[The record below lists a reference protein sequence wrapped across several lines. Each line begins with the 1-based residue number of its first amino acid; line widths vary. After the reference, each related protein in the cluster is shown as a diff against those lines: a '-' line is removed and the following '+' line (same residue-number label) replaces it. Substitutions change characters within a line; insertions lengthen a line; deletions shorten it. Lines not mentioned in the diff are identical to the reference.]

1 MEDNLERFVKVQQS
15 YYQTALQEIKKGR
28 KESHWMWFIFPQIK
42 GLGYSKTA
50 KFYGIRD
57 IREAKLYLEHP
68 QLRKNLL
75 EISGELLKLES
86 NDAEQVMGWP
96 DNLKLRSSMTLFA
109 EAEPDCEVFQRVL
122 DKFFHGEKDQKT
134 MEILEKQKHSL
145 PDQKLH
151 EKFDFRCI
159 RPDEAGQAAEIE
171 KICFPPNEACSERM
185 MLERVKKAPEYF
197 LVAVD
202 KANGRVAGFLNGL
215 ATEETSFRDE
225 FFTNAD
231 LHDPEGR
238 NIMLLGLDVL
248 PEYRRQGLASEIMR
262 QYLRRQKA
270 KNKRLL
276 LLTCL
281 QSKVKMYE
289 KMGFRDEG
297 IADST
302 WGGEEWHEM
311 SCALNE

>member
-1 MEDNLERFVKVQQS
+1 MEDNLERFVKAQQS

-42 GLGYSKTA
+42 GLGYSETA

-86 NDAEQVMGWP
+86 NDAGQVMGWP
-96 DNLKLRSSMTLFA
+96 DHLKLRSSMTLFA

-231 LHDPEGR
+231 LHDPEGK

-270 KNKRLL
+270 DNKRLL

-302 WGGEEWHEM
+302 WGGEVWHEM
-311 SCALNE
+311 SCALNK

>member
-1 MEDNLERFVKVQQS
+1 MEDNLGRFVKAQQS

-42 GLGYSKTA
+42 GLGYSETA

-57 IREAKLYLEHP
+57 IREAKLYLEQP
-68 QLRKNLL
+68 QLRKDLL

-96 DNLKLRSSMTLFA
+96 DHLKLRSSMTLFA

-202 KANGRVAGFLNGL
+202 KANGMVAGFLNGL

-270 KNKRLL
+270 DNKRLL

>member
-1 MEDNLERFVKVQQS
+1 MEDNLERFVKAQQS

-42 GLGYSKTA
+42 GLGYSETA

-86 NDAEQVMGWP
+86 DDAEQVMGWP
-96 DNLKLRSSMTLFA
+96 DHLKLRSSMTLFA

-270 KNKRLL
+270 DNKRLL